1 MYIRRIEKKNKNSEK
16 TYIYYRLVHGY
27 KVGDNVRQQTLLNLG
42 KLEQFPVE
50 KHKALADRIE
60 TLLTGSTSMFYNVD
74 EAIETLAQQFVS
86 EIQAKGLFASKKSA
100 PSIGQDPQKAFEEI
114 NLERIEEEQSLE
126 IGGEWLCKQAFDR
139 LGQVT
144 FKQSCAPGQT

>member
-1 MYIRRIEKKNKNSEK
+1 MNKNSEK
-16 TYIYYRLVHGY
+16 TYNYNRLVHGY

-42 KLEQFPVE
+42 KLEQFPIE